1 MSDAVTPLS
10 TFEADWPAISALL
23 DEALKLPTAEHTTW
37 LDSLAGEHALYRDS
51 LRLLLKHRHGIE
63 TDDFLGQLPRLNIE
77 VMEPPAD
84 GLGPGG
90 QVGTYRLISEIGRGG
105 MGTVWLAERSDGLM
119 KRRVALKLPRVV
131 WGDAFAERLGRER
144 EILATLEHQHIA
156 RLYDAGVDAQGRPFL
171 AMEYVEGRSI
181 DAYCREHSASVRERI
196 ELLLQ
201 VMAAVSHAHARLVVH
216 RDLKPGNILVTPDG
230 QVKLLDFGI
239 AKLLEGDRTRETALT
254 ELGGRALTLDYASPE
269 QIRGEPLGTASDVYS
284 MAVVAYE
291 LLAGA
296 RPYRLKRGT
305 PAEIEEAIATDEPRL
320 ASDAATTP
328 DARKA
333 LRGDLDAILN
343 RGLKKSTAQRYASM
357 ESFAQDLQRY
367 LRGEP
372 VLARPDS
379 WRYRASKFVRR
390 HGTAVVMTSALAS
403 AIVVGAAISLWQA
416 RIARE
421 EQRLGR
427 AELDGASAVR
437 ELYVETMM
445 QLSVATEEAP
455 DSLARPHAV
464 TLALR
469 QKLDAMA
476 PRLKDRPIERAAQ
489 LFAVVL
495 QLDHTEE
502 FESVVPV
509 ARQLIESLK
518 AQNAAPYKVIEAHR
532 MLGAALFRLR
542 RWDECEAVRRAGV
555 EWAPD
560 TRDPNTEAARAT
572 VATGLGSI
580 LRIQGKRAEAEAVF
594 MRNEETLARSLPH
607 EPVRFENL
615 KQLSQFLLGWDDARA
630 LKYAQLAQAG
640 VAKAAELGQIERAP
654 ALRSLGYA
662 LQANGRA
669 PEAEA
674 AASAALQGFTTSFG
688 LANRNTL
695 RAKAAVADAISRQG
709 DYARSDAFL
718 AEQEHQM
725 AGTAGGVTASM
736 VRLIREQRLESA
748 WLSGDSESVAEV
760 FSRDAN
766 ALLAPAALGDND
778 LTTFWP
784 LLALDLAGRPREAL
798 EAMLNYR
805 KSLAQPVRATLI
817 WIRTLEI
824 QAKLEL
830 AAAEPAAALGTA
842 RALMAILSTEHAATG
857 RAYRVA
863 AEFAALAAARLG
875 NRAEAE
881 RALASAETAKLAL
894 FPTPVER
901 AESSL
906 RRAEVLSALGH
917 RAEAVSAARAALA
930 DLTGQHPRSP
940 RLAQAR
946 QLADL

>member
-10 TFEADWPAISALL
+10 RFQADWPAISALL
-23 DEALKLPTAEHTTW
+23 DEALNLPASEHTRW
-37 LDSLAGEHALYRDS
+37 LDSLAGEHSAHRES
-51 LRLLLKHRHGIE
+51 LRLLLKQRHGLE
-63 TDDFLGQLPRLNIE
+63 TDDFLGELPRLDIDAAQG
-77 VMEPPAD
+77 PAD
-84 GLGPGG
+84 GLVAGSR
-90 QVGTYRLISEIGRGG
+90 VGAYRLISEIGRGG

-144 EILATLEHQHIA
+144 EILATLEHQHVA
-156 RLYDAGVDAQGRPFL
+156 RLYDAGVDAKGRPFL
-171 AMEYVEGRSI
+171 AMEYVEGHSI

-196 ELLLQ
+196 EMLLQ
-201 VMAAVSHAHARLVVH
+201 VMAAVSHAHTRLIVH
-216 RDLKPGNILVTPDG
+216 RDLKPGNILVTRDR

-291 LLAGA
+291 VLAGA

-320 ASDAATTP
+320 ASDAATTA

-379 WRYRASKFVRR
+379 RLYRATKFVRR
-390 HGTAVVMTSALAS
+390 HALAVAMTSALTS
-403 AIVVGAAISLWQA
+403 AIVVGAGISLWQA
-416 RIARE
+416 GIARE

-427 AELDGASAVR
+427 AELDGADAVR

-445 QLSVATEEAP
+445 QLSIAATEEP
-455 DSLARPHAV
+455 ESLTRPHAV

-469 QKLDAMA
+469 KKLDEMA

-489 LFAVVL
+489 LSAVAL

-502 FESVVPV
+502 FEAVVPV
-509 ARQLIESLK
+509 AKQLIESLK
-518 AQNAAPYKVIEAHR
+518 AQNAAPYKVLEAYR
-532 MLGAALFRLR
+532 VLGAALFRLR

-560 TRDPNTEAARAT
+560 VNDSNTEASRGS
-572 VATGLGSI
+572 VAAGLGSI

-594 MRNEETLARSLPH
+594 MRNERALARWAPDV
-607 EPVRFENL
+607 PARFENL
-615 KQLSQFLLGWDDARA
+615 KQFSQFWLGWDDAQA
-630 LKYAQLAQAG
+630 LPYAQHAQAG
-640 VAKAAELGQIERAP
+640 MGKSSAGQIENAP
-654 ALRSLGYA
+654 AQRSLGYA

-669 PEAEA
+669 KEAEVA
-674 AASAALQGFTTSFG
+674 ARAALRGFNATYG
-688 LANRNTL
+688 LNSRNTL
-695 RAKAAVADAISRQG
+695 RAVAAVADAISRQG

-718 AEQEHQM
+718 GEQERQM
-725 AGTAGGVTASM
+725 AATAAGVTPAM
-736 VRLIREQRLESA
+736 VRTLLEQRLENA
-748 WLSGDSESVAEV
+748 WFLGDSASAAEILSV
-760 FSRDAN
+760 DKK
-766 ALLAPAALGDND
+766 ALLAPSALGDND
-778 LTTFWP
+778 LTSFWP
-784 LLALDLAGRPREAL
+784 LLALDLAGHPRKAL
-798 EAMLNYR
+798 DALLSYR
-805 KSLAQPVRATLI
+805 KSLPQPVRATLI
-817 WIRTLEI
+817 WIRTLEV
-824 QAKLEL
+824 QAMLEL
-830 AAAEPAAALGTA
+830 AAGEPAAALDTA
-842 RALMAILSTEHAATG
+842 RTLMKILSDGRAATG
-857 RAYRVA
+857 RAYRVTAEYA
-863 AEFAALAAARLG
+863 AQAAARLG
-875 NRAEAE
+875 NRDEAE
-881 RALASAETAKLAL
+881 RALASAQTVKLAV

-901 AESSL
+901 ADSGL
-906 RRAEVLSALGH
+906 RRADVLSALGR
-917 RAEAVSAARAALA
+917 RAEAVSAARAALP
-930 DLTGQHPRSP
+930 DLSDQHPESP
-940 RLAQAR
+940 RLARAR
-946 QLADL
+946 QLAGL